1 MDDSDFLKR
10 ELTVE
15 AKKDKKVKGVKIGLL
30 SFTFIVVLF
39 GLSFL
44 PESSNHQENET
55 AGVSTVQQHM
65 EDKSGSTEEDEAP
78 KLGSQQE
85 SNSQQEESIVPSE
98 PQDNQAQSNNQQTST
113 PQPQGIDKTAFIADG
128 EKLMDDYGQIVELV
142 TFPVS
147 ISDEEKADR
156 IKQALALDEQHF
168 NQVTRLRSNLVT
180 AEVTNGPYME
190 ATELAED
197 GIAKISVGLTFM
209 NYWADDHS
217 RTSDLQSGA
226 NNIAE
231 GADTLSQ
238 FSQELTAL

>member
-10 ELTVE
+10 ELSAQ
-15 AKKDKKVKGVKIGLL
+15 AKKDKKFKYVKIGLSLFIFIIVL
-30 SFTFIVVLF
+30 S

-44 PESSNHQENET
+44 PESSNRQENEK
-55 AGVSTVQQHM
+55 AENRTVQQHV
-65 EDKSGSTEEDEAP
+65 EDESDSTGENETHEP
-78 KLGSQQE
+78 
-85 SNSQQEESIVPSE
+85 NSQQEESIVPSE
-98 PQDNQAQSNNQQTST
+98 SQAEPQDNHTQSNNQQTYT
-113 PQPQGIDKTAFIADG
+113 PQSQDIDKTAFIADG
-128 EKLMDDYGQIVELV
+128 EKLMGNYGQIVELV
-142 TFPVS
+142 TFPSS

-156 IKQALALDEQHF
+156 IKQALELDEQHF

-180 AEVTNGPYME
+180 AEVTSGPYME

-238 FSQELTAL
+238 FSQKLTAL